1 MVHFPGLKLL
11 FIQVSFLY
19 GTTLGMGEELCYCI
33 NDECLALANT
43 FWRNYNGPLL
53 LPSEADVQYLLCA
66 NPEAGA
72 QSPFGT
78 QALTVGRAGHDVAGA
93 VDGPLARAVS
103 AVVPGSR
110 VVAVTICKLN
120 SSAAC
125 TGTLA
130 PRSPRPPVTVA

>member
-11 FIQVSFLY
+11 FLQVSLLY
-19 GTTLGMGEELCYCI
+19 GTTLGMGEELWYCI

-53 LPSEADVQYLLCA
+53 LPDVQYLLCV
-66 NPEAGA
+66 NTEAGA

-93 VDGPLARAVS
+93 VDGPLARAVP

-110 VVAVTICKLN
+110 VVAVTIRKLN
-120 SSAAC
+120 SSTTC

-130 PRSPRPPVTVA
+130 PRSPGPPVTVA